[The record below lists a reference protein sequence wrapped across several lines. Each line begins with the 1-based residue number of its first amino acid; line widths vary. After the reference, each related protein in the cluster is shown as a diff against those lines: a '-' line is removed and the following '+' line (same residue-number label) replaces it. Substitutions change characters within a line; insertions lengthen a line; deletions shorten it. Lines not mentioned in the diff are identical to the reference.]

1 MERMMDFKLPPINK
15 KLTGVGLII
24 IVLVVGGAILIWR
37 FQKIGPL
44 VTPIG
49 EQTEE
54 AEALAWE
61 DQAGFSFLYPEE
73 IEIDPHEEDAESYA
87 HLELTSADH
96 PGRILIWVKE
106 TDYQD
111 IGSWADEEASPGGQ
125 ILDTQLGEE
134 SAKKIAYSDPEKLVV
149 AAIDVD
155 ALVLLEMEPGEEG
168 YWQEIFDQ
176 ILESFAFI
184 PIEGE
189 EVAEPAEDGGAS
201 AGSGVIW
208 EVEEVIE

>member
-1 MERMMDFKLPPINK
+1 MMDFKLPPRNK
-15 KLTGVGLII
+15 KLTGIGLII
-24 IVLVVGGAILIWR
+24 VALVVGGAILIWH

-73 IEIDPHEEDAESYA
+73 IEIDPHEEDTENYA
-87 HLELTSADH
+87 HLELTSVEH

-106 TDYQD
+106 TGYQD
-111 IGSWADEEASPGGQ
+111 VDSWVDEEASSGGQ

-155 ALVLLEMEPGEEG
+155 ALVLLEMEPKEEEF
-168 YWQEIFDQ
+168 WPEIFNQ

-189 EVAEPAEDGGAS
+189 EVAEPADDGGVP

-208 EVEEVIE
+208 EAEEVIE

>member
-1 MERMMDFKLPPINK
+1 MNFKLPPIDK
-15 KLTGVGLII
+15 KLIGIGLII
-24 IVLVVGGAILIWR
+24 VVLVVGGAILVWR
-37 FQKIGPL
+37 FKKIGPL

-73 IEIDPHEEDAESYA
+73 VEIDPHEEDTENYA
-87 HLELTSADH
+87 HLELTSTDH
-96 PGRILIWVKE
+96 SGKILIWAKE

-111 IGSWADEEASPGGQ
+111 IDSWVDEEASPGGQ

-155 ALVLLEMEPGEEG
+155 ALVLLEMEPEGEDFWLEV
-168 YWQEIFDQ
+168 FDQ

-189 EVAEPAEDGGAS
+189 EVAEPADGGGAP